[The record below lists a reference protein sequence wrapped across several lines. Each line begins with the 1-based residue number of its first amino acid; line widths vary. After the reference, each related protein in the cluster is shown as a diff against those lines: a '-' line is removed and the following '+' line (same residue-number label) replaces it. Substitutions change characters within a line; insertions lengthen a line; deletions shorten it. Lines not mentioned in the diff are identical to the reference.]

1 MYTKWVY
8 FPISSLAYAFI
19 IFLAFKLFFIPLL
32 LAYVLV
38 YLFFAYLYIK
48 GYRASVSLVALTYFL
63 PLFFAELI
71 VNIKLSFIDI
81 IGLIIDIAGSLF
93 AVLVL
98 AIIRDVEDALR
109 YIWVILASI
118 LTIALG
124 IIYAIFYKST
134 SEIAWY
140 FKILALDPIF
150 ILNAYGAYLVL
161 KRNNTTH
168 KK

>member
-48 GYRASVSLVALTYFL
+48 GYRRASVSLVALTYFL

-124 IIYAIFYKST
+124 IIYAIFYKS
-134 SEIAWY
+134 
-140 FKILALDPIF
+140 
-150 ILNAYGAYLVL
+150 LV
-161 KRNNTTH
+161 K
-168 KK
+168 

>member
-1 MYTKWVY
+1 M
-8 FPISSLAYAFI
+8 
-19 IFLAFKLFFIPLL
+19 
-32 LAYVLV
+32 
-38 YLFFAYLYIK
+38 
-48 GYRASVSLVALTYFL
+48 
-63 PLFFAELI
+63 
-71 VNIKLSFIDI
+71 
-81 IGLIIDIAGSLF
+81 
-93 AVLVL
+93 LVL
-98 AIIRDVEDALR
+98 AIIRDVEDALCC
-109 YIWVILASI
+109 IWVILASI

-150 ILNAYGAYLVL
+150 IFNAYGAYLVL